1 MIEILSATPLMTIQ
15 DMGRSGHYRYG
26 VCRSGVMDR
35 VALAVGNVLLSN
47 DEEAAALEIPMPP
60 VSISFRSDT
69 NFALTGAD
77 CAASIDGRPIPP
89 WWAMR
94 ARAGQELLLSPLQS
108 GARTYLC
115 LEGGIDVP
123 EVLGSRSTQ
132 LREGFGGLN
141 GRPVTKG
148 DSLGALR
155 NDVILPPGGLGAVP
169 PHDALAFADQPGIV
183 LRVVPAAEYDSYT
196 TASQDAFWSLDW
208 QVTAQ
213 SNRAGFRLAGPDLS
227 LAHPLELR
235 SHGVVPGVIQ
245 VPPGGQPII
254 QLADAATMGGYPKI
268 GTVIEAD
275 LWRIGQARAGDRL
288 RFVKADHKTA
298 VDALDAI
305 RHYLDDLGRQSGRL
319 RRASKRW
326 EHA

>member
-1 MIEILSATPLMTIQ
+1 MIEILSAAPLMTIQ
-15 DMGRSGHYRYG
+15 DMGRSGNYRHG
-26 VCRSGVMDR
+26 VCRSGAMDR
-35 VALAVGNVLLSN
+35 VALAVGNVLLGN
-47 DEEAAALEIPMPP
+47 DDDAAGLEIPMPP
-60 VSISFRSDT
+60 VRIAFHSDM

-77 CAASIDGRPIPP
+77 CAASLDGRPVPP
-89 WWAMR
+89 CWATR
-94 ARAGQELLLSPLQS
+94 ARADQVLSLSPSQS
-108 GARTYLC
+108 GARAYLC

-132 LREGFGGLN
+132 LREGFGGLD

-148 DSLGALR
+148 DRLGAIR
-155 NDVILPPGGLGAVP
+155 NDIALPSGGLGAVP
-169 PHDALAFADQPGIV
+169 PQDALGSSHQAGIV
-183 LRVVPAAEYDSYT
+183 LRVLPAAEYDSFT
-196 TASQDAFWSLDW
+196 TASQDAFWSSDW

-227 LAHPLELR
+227 LIQPLELR

-245 VPPGGQPII
+245 VPVGGQPII

-275 LWRIGQARAGDRL
+275 LWRIGQARAGDTL
-288 RFVKADHKTA
+288 RFVRTDYQTA
-298 VDALDAI
+298 IDALDAI
-305 RHYLDDLGRQSGRL
+305 RLYLDGLRQQSSRL